1 MIFSVKECFIFFI
14 HIRLTHDEFP
24 ETIRK
29 HFSEGPKM
37 TRDLYVF
44 YLDLTC
50 DKQEIIDRGFN
61 VTQEKLFVN
70 KCLLLR
76 NLEFPFKV
84 NFIS

>member
-1 MIFSVKECFIFFI
+1 M
-14 HIRLTHDEFP
+14 THNL
-24 ETIRK
+24 
-29 HFSEGPKM
+29 H
-37 TRDLYVF
+37 VF

-50 DKQEIIDRGFN
+50 DKQEIIDREFN